1 MTELSS
7 PNLSITVEAVQ
18 RALLYLREEGL
29 QSSPLVSYVGF
40 PSEGKIYLKLENIQP
55 TGSFKNRAAK
65 WALHYYRDQFDHHGV
80 WTASAG
86 NMGKAIAY
94 SAMLTKTPCTVI
106 VPDDAP
112 RGKVQ
117 SIQAYGAKIVSI
129 PFADYQQIQ
138 INGHY
143 PKAKGWFIHPFA
155 DPAVVTANAT
165 IALEILEQLSGCDAI
180 YLPYGGGGLT
190 CGIAQIM
197 KSFQPNI
204 KIVACEVETATPL
217 TVSLQAGTPV
227 NTSFRSSFISGMG
240 APFVFPQTWD
250 WAQKLVDRSEVVRL
264 TEVAKAIRLLA
275 HDFHVIAEGAG
286 AVSLAAALKNANK
299 GNKVVC
305 LISGGNIDE
314 DILIK
319 IMKGYVPV

>member
-1 MTELSS
+1 MTEQSL
-7 PNLSITVEAVQ
+7 PNLSITVAEAQ
-18 RALLYLREEGL
+18 RALLYLRQVGL
-29 QSSPLVSYVGF
+29 RPSPLISYWGF
-40 PSEGKIYLKLENIQP
+40 PSERKIYLKLENLQP
-55 TGSFKNRAAK
+55 TGSFKIRAAQ
-65 WALHYYRDQFDHHGV
+65 WAMHYYRDQFDQHGV

-94 SAMLTKTPCTVI
+94 SAMLTQTPCTVI

-117 SIQAYGAKIVSI
+117 AIRAFGAKIVSI

-138 INGHY
+138 LHGQYSN
-143 PKAKGWFIHPFA
+143 AKGLFIHPFA

-197 KSFQPNI
+197 KHLDPHIQ
-204 KIVACEVETATPL
+204 IVACEVETATPL
-217 TVSLQAGTPV
+217 TISLQAGKPIT
-227 NTSFRSSFISGMG
+227 TSYRASFVSGMG
-240 APFVFPQTWD
+240 APFVFPQMWD
-250 WAQKLVDRSEVVRL
+250 WAQKIVDKSIVVRL
-264 TEVAKAIRLLA
+264 TEIAQAIRMLA
-275 HDFHVIAEGAG
+275 HDYHVIAEGAG
-286 AVSLAAALKNANK
+286 AVSLAAALKNTDQSKKA
-299 GNKVVC
+299 VC

-314 DILIK
+314 DYLMTMI
-319 IMKGYVPV
+319 KGYVPI